1 MRLPSRPAGQGRA
14 PPGISTI
21 PRPVCSQR
29 RAGRPSFQSIPMMQR
44 KTRARYHYPSAESS
58 RRRRSRSA
66 ARLTAIA
73 AAAHYSRTPGP
84 SFPCDKCNPS
94 ATGIARRHLSA
105 SRVGCLF
112 PCVRGSPLS
121 LRPPAAVAVPG
132 PIAGAGLPALAV
144 AGGALWL
151 FRSSAAL
158 VSRSRSLEVRVL
170 GLESSPRPAT
180 DVARADALRDDTLEV
195 HPARVSEDGCSL
207 AGDRLAQLDA
217 SPIALVLRDRSF
229 ASLFL
234 RSSNGSKRTSRPSCC
249 MMS

>member
-1 MRLPSRPAGQGRA
+1 VSAQAAVSGCRTRCFHLCFRAVFPERLVSTWEHRDWLLAQDREAMRLPSRPAGQGRA

-112 PCVRGSPLS
+112 PCVRGSPIKFEAARRSGSSRTYCRRWAACTRCCRRGPLAFPKAPQPSSVGHGRSKSGFLVLS
-121 LRPPAAVAVPG
+121 Q
-132 PIAGAGLPALAV
+132 
-144 AGGALWL
+144 
-151 FRSSAAL
+151 
-158 VSRSRSLEVRVL
+158 
-170 GLESSPRPAT
+170 
-180 DVARADALRDDTLEV
+180 
-195 HPARVSEDGCSL
+195 ARV
-207 AGDRLAQLDA
+207 
-217 SPIALVLRDRSF
+217 
-229 ASLFL
+229 
-234 RSSNGSKRTSRPSCC
+234 RPLT
-249 MMS
+249 

>member
-1 MRLPSRPAGQGRA
+1 MPSDHAMTTASPFPGERPSRCLRLPNPLLPSLLSSSIPRA
-14 PPGISTI
+14 PSFHGEA
-21 PRPVCSQR
+21 QR
-29 RAGRPSFQSIPMMQR
+29 LALSSGSGGNAIAEPSGWSGSSASRNFHHTSARLFATASWPSFFFQSIPMMQR

-84 SFPCDKCNPS
+84 SFPCNKCNPS

-151 FRSSAAL
+151 FRKL
-158 VSRSRSLEVRVL
+158 R
-170 GLESSPRPAT
+170 SPR
-180 DVARADALRDDTLEV
+180 
-195 HPARVSEDGCSL
+195 
-207 AGDRLAQLDA
+207 Q
-217 SPIALVLRDRSF
+217 
-229 ASLFL
+229 
-234 RSSNGSKRTSRPSCC
+234 
-249 MMS
+249 